1 MKLEIKQGK
10 NDQIIKDSE
19 DQEEE
24 GDSNSGNA
32 LEIIIDK
39 TNNKKVKISE
49 SINSLNDN
57 TQINKSN
64 FKKLEHIDNDEEI
77 PFESKNIAYP
87 ANFFSSLTF
96 NWIYKIIKNRTED
109 NPVKLSSLDEISPKV
124 QSKHIYE
131 EIRINWYG
139 KYNKKMKSKATGY
152 PLFMTLLITNKKKIA
167 ISFILFFIRFISE
180 LFNVLAFKEIITYF
194 NVNKKRHKTLLLNF
208 NLAQLIIIMLINKFT
223 SLISSRQIVFYV
235 ETLGKISTVQLNCLI
250 YDKLLKIACY
260 NKGNFN
266 EGQIVNLVQDDSEKF
281 GIFISSSP
289 EVIILPFKLIYSVYI
304 LFSFFKESFI
314 IGFALLMLMIYLFF
328 IFGSKEKKYQRQ
340 MMKAADIRMNLTT
353 QIFNIIKTI
362 KLYVWEKVFLTKIKE
377 KRTVELNYMKNKL
390 RMQIWSNFTYW
401 IADVVLY
408 SVSIIFF
415 NIIHH
420 QMDTTKIITGIY
432 IVNDLV
438 IPMFNLPHFI
448 RFYFETIISLV
459 RIETFLSY
467 KENDE
472 KQIKYLSEESEYAI
486 IIENVDFG
494 VETKSNINNE
504 NIIKENNENIK
515 AFKNNKKEEEN
526 ATLKLNQSDSNNLIL
541 SKKDLNINKTLNNE
555 KNNDEKKII
564 TLLKNINFKIKKG
577 EHICIIGEV
586 GSGKTC
592 LLNAIINNLL
602 VLNKS
607 KLEGNIQL
615 NGKVS
620 FVSQNSWILNDT
632 IEQNILFFK
641 SMDKE
646 KYNKI
651 LSICQLKQDLQIFQK
666 GDQTEIGE
674 KGVNLSGGQKARLA
688 IARAVYNDSD
698 IYVFDDPLSS
708 LDAYVGMNLF
718 NQVFND
724 YLKKKTIIIST
735 HALQYVSFFDK
746 VFYIN
751 QGEIK
756 FCGKPNDLE
765 KQDFYQEFKMSKEK
779 ENEKKENIKEKENI
793 IENINN
799 VDNTNNNNFQIIK
812 KDDIL
817 NSNEKD
823 GEKISFKLFMTF
835 IGYSGGIIYLVQ
847 LALCNIIWQVSQIY
861 REYYLAM
868 WSSNKKI
875 TKSENNQKMIYFV
888 LMTIPGII
896 AVYYRQ
902 YYMVKGFIK
911 YNIKMHDS
919 LIKNLINAPIN
930 LFHDIIP
937 RGNIL
942 NRLSKELN
950 NSNILSLAVSG
961 TLRVMFQL
969 SGAIIVCTLFNIWTL
984 PLIIFLICVE
994 LYITKFCFYATQDIH
1009 KLVSNYRSPI
1019 FGVFGETL
1027 SGLPIIRAFNY
1038 EKNFTNKFYKKM
1050 NNYLKANIYQK
1061 GIIGWYGVHLDI
1073 ISFTLLSFILGFAYF
1088 MKEKYSPQSIGLLLA
1103 YSIKMIFFMYD
1114 AFKRFSFLTEL
1125 LISLE
1130 RCDTYTKVIQEKPR
1144 ETDEDK
1150 NLYSIQNNDSNT
1162 KFKSFI
1168 SKGKINFKNYSV
1180 RYRPDTP
1187 LILKNITLEI
1197 KPGEKIGV
1205 VGQTGSGKSTLLL
1218 CLLRI
1223 LEASEG
1229 KIYIDDIDISKI
1241 GLELLRHSLTIIP
1254 QEPILL
1260 EGNIRDNID
1269 PSKLYT
1275 DAEILYIL
1283 NEVGLG
1289 DFMMGKNLDYKIEE
1303 NGGNISVG
1311 EKQLICVARALL
1323 KKTKI
1328 ILMDEAT
1335 ANIDYKTE
1343 EILKKNISD
1352 DTKECTVLTIA
1363 HRIKTVINYDKILV
1377 LKDGEIDEFDTPDNL
1392 IKNKGL
1398 FYQLYKESLA

>member
-1 MKLEIKQGK
+1 MSTEISQKPEEV
-10 NDQIIKDSE
+10 IIKNSE
-19 DQEEE
+19 DQDN
-24 GDSNSGNA
+24 DSHSGNS
-32 LEIIIDK
+32 LDIIIDSK
-39 TNNKKVKISE
+39 DKKVKIGDTDNIKSTDNIE
-49 SINSLNDN
+49 SKI
-57 TQINKSN
+57 K
-64 FKKLEHIDNDEEI
+64 FKKLENLDKDEI
-77 PFESKNIAYP
+77 PTEKKIAYP
-87 ANFFSSLTF
+87 AGFFSSLTF
-96 NWIYKIIKNRTED
+96 NWIYKIIKKRTED
-109 NPVKLSSLDEISPKV
+109 NPVKLNSLDEISPEV

-131 EIRINWYG
+131 QIRLIWYG
-139 KYNKKMKSKATGY
+139 KYNKKVNKIKSTGY
-152 PLFMTLLITNKKKIA
+152 PLFMTLLITNKKKIF
-167 ISFILFFIRFISE
+167 ISFFLFFIRFISE

-194 NVNKKRHKTLLLNF
+194 NINKKRHKTLLINF
-208 NLAQLIIIMLINKFT
+208 SLSELIIIMLINKFT
-223 SLISSRQIVFYV
+223 ALISSRQIVFYV
-235 ETLGKISTVQLNCLI
+235 ETLGKIATVQLNCLI

-266 EGQIVNLVQDDSEKF
+266 EGQIVNLIQADSEKF

-304 LFSFFKESFI
+304 LFSFFHESFI
-314 IGFALLMLMIYLFF
+314 IGFVLLMLMIYLFF

-362 KLYVWEKVFLTKIKE
+362 KLYVWENVFLQKIEE
-377 KRTVELNYMKNKL
+377 KRGVELGFMKNKL

-408 SVSIIFF
+408 SVSIMFY
-415 NIIHH
+415 NLIHH

-467 KENDE
+467 KENED
-472 KQIKYLSEESEYAI
+472 KQIKYLPKESEYAV

-494 VETKSNINNE
+494 VENILKEKNYINSINN
-504 NIIKENNENIK
+504 NKIKE
-515 AFKNNKKEEEN
+515 FKNNKKEEEN
-526 ATLKLNQSDSNNLIL
+526 ATLKLNQSDNNININLKKDNDISLSISKSNN
-541 SKKDLNINKTLNNE
+541 NVEEERN
-555 KNNDEKKII
+555 II

-577 EHICIIGEV
+577 DHIGIIGEV

-607 KLEGNIQL
+607 NKEGNIQL
-615 NGKVS
+615 SGKVS

-646 KYNKI
+646 KYEKI

-698 IYVFDDPLSS
+698 IYIFDDPLSS

-718 NQVFND
+718 NEVFND
-724 YLKKKTIIIST
+724 YLKEKTIIITT
-735 HALQYVSFFDK
+735 HALQYISFFDQI
-746 VFYIN
+746 FYIH
-751 QGEIK
+751 QGQIK
-756 FCGKPNDLE
+756 FIGEPSALLN
-765 KQDFYQEFKMSKEK
+765 QSFYQEFKATK
-779 ENEKKENIKEKENI
+779 ENKNIEKKNNISNNEDILIKEEKNEIKENSL
-793 IENINN
+793 
-799 VDNTNNNNFQIIK
+799 IK
-812 KDDIL
+812 KDEI
-817 NSNEKD
+817 SNEKD

-835 IGYSGGIIYLVQ
+835 ISYSGGIIYLIQ
-847 LALCNIIWQVSQIY
+847 LALANIIWQVSQIY

-868 WSSNKKI
+868 WSSKKNI
-875 TKSENNQKMIYFV
+875 TKEENNQKILYFI

-896 AVYYRQ
+896 AVYFRQ

-911 YNIKMHDS
+911 YNIKMHDA
-919 LIKNLINAPIN
+919 LIHNLLYAPIN
-930 LFHDIIP
+930 LFHDITP

-969 SGAIIVCTLFNIWTL
+969 GGAILVCTLFNIWTL
-984 PLIIFLICVE
+984 PLIIILICIE

-1027 SGLPIIRAFNY
+1027 SGLPIIRAFKY

-1050 NNYLKANIYQK
+1050 NDYLKANIYQK
-1061 GIIGWYGVHLDI
+1061 GIIAWYGVHLDVV
-1073 ISFTLLSFILGFAYF
+1073 SFILLSFILAFAYF
-1088 MKEKYSPQSIGLLLA
+1088 MKEKYSPQSIGLLLT

-1130 RCDTYTKVIQEKPR
+1130 RCDTYTRVIQEKSR
-1144 ETDEDK
+1144 TTYEDK
-1150 NLYSIQNNDSNT
+1150 NIKLISNSGNN
-1162 KFKSFI
+1162 KAKSFI
-1168 SKGKINFKNYSV
+1168 SKGKINFENYSV
-1180 RYRPDTP
+1180 KYRPNLP
-1187 LILKNITLEI
+1187 LTLKNITLEI
-1197 KPGEKIGV
+1197 KPGEKVGV

-1218 CLLRI
+1218 CLFRI
-1223 LEASEG
+1223 LESNEG
-1229 KIYIDDIDISKI
+1229 KIYIDNIDISKI
-1241 GLELLRHSLTIIP
+1241 GLELLRQSLTIIP

-1275 DAEILYIL
+1275 DKEINKLL

-1289 DFMMGKNLDYKIEE
+1289 DFMIGKNLEYKIEE
-1303 NGGNISVG
+1303 NGSNISVG
-1311 EKQLICVARALL
+1311 EKQLICIARALL
-1323 KKTKI
+1323 KRTKI

-1343 EILKKNISD
+1343 EILKKNINE
-1352 DTKECTVLTIA
+1352 DTKDSTVITIA
-1363 HRIKTVINYDKILV
+1363 HRIKTVIGYDKILV
-1377 LKDGEIDEFDTPDNL
+1377 LKDGEIEEFDTPDNL
-1392 IKNKGL
+1392 IKKKGL
-1398 FYQLYKESLA
+1398 FYQLYKESFA

>member
-1 MKLEIKQGK
+1 MELEIKPRPDD
-10 NDQIIKDSE
+10 NVIKE
-19 DQEEE
+19 NENIEQE
-24 GDSNSGNA
+24 GDSNSGNS
-32 LEIIIDK
+32 LDLIIEGK
-39 TNNKKVKISE
+39 NKKVKILE
-49 SINSLNDN
+49 SKNNNNSNEK
-57 TQINKSN
+57 IK
-64 FKKLEHIDNDEEI
+64 FKKLENIDKDEI
-77 PFESKNIAYP
+77 SLSSKNIAYP
-87 ANFFSSLTF
+87 AGFFSSLTF

-109 NPVKLSSLDEISPKV
+109 NPVKLSSLDEISPEV
-124 QSKHIYE
+124 QSKKIYE
-131 EIRINWYG
+131 QIMINWYG
-139 KYNKKMKSKATGY
+139 KYNKKVKIKSTGY
-152 PLFMTLLITNKKKIA
+152 PLFITLLSTNKKKIF

-208 NLAQLIIIMLINKFT
+208 NLQQLIIIMLINKLT
-223 SLISSRQIVFYV
+223 ALLSSRQIVFYV

-260 NKGNFN
+260 NKGTFN
-266 EGQIVNLVQDDSEKF
+266 EGQIVNLIQADSEKF

-304 LFSFFKESFI
+304 LFSFFHESFV
-314 IGFALLMLMIYLFF
+314 IGFILLIIMIYLFF

-362 KLYVWEKVFLTKIKE
+362 KLYVWEKVFLDKIKE
-377 KRTVELNYMKNKL
+377 KRDVELGYMKNKL

-408 SVSIIFF
+408 SVSIIFY
-415 NIIHH
+415 NLIHH

-448 RFYFETIISLV
+448 RFYFETIISLI

-467 KENDE
+467 KENED
-472 KQIKYLSEESEYAI
+472 KQIKFLPKESEYAV

-494 VETKSNINNE
+494 VETKINSKEANNSN
-504 NIIKENNENIK
+504 KENDLK

-526 ATLKLNQSDSNNLIL
+526 ATLKLNQSDISNNIIQ
-541 SKKDLNINKTLNNE
+541 KKDLNINLNIIGDNDKYN
-555 KNNDEKKII
+555 KNIQEGNII
-564 TLLKNINFKIKKG
+564 TLLKNINFKIKKR

-592 LLNAIINNLL
+592 LLNTIINNLL

-607 KLEGNIQL
+607 KTEGNIQL
-615 NGKVS
+615 SGKVS

-646 KYNKI
+646 KYNKV
-651 LSICQLKQDLQIFQK
+651 LSICQLKQDLQIFQN

-724 YLKKKTIIIST
+724 YLKEKTIIITT

-746 VFYIN
+746 VFYIH

-756 FCGKPNDLE
+756 FIGTPQELE
-765 KQDFYQEFKMSKEK
+765 KQEFYKEFKMTKERK
-779 ENEKKENIKEKENI
+779 KSEDNELINE
-793 IENINN
+793 ENINS
-799 VDNTNNNNFQIIK
+799 NNINEKEIQIIK
-812 KDDIL
+812 KDEII
-817 NSNEKD
+817 NIEQKD
-823 GEKISFKLFMTF
+823 GEKISFNLFMTF
-835 IGYSGGIIYLVQ
+835 ITYSGGIIYLIQ
-847 LALCNIIWQVSQIY
+847 LAFCNVIWQMSQIY

-868 WSSNKKI
+868 WSSKKNI
-875 TKSENNQKMIYFV
+875 TKYENNQKMIYFV

-942 NRLSKELN
+942 NRLSKELT
-950 NSNILSLAVSG
+950 NSNVLSLAVSG

-969 SGAIIVCTLFNIWTL
+969 GGAIIVCTMFNIWTL

-1009 KLVSNYRSPI
+1009 KLVSNYRAPI

-1073 ISFTLLSFILGFAYF
+1073 VSFTLLSFILAFAYF
-1088 MKEKYSPQSIGLLLA
+1088 MKEKYSPQSIGLLLT
-1103 YSIKMIFFMYD
+1103 YSIKMIFYMYD

-1130 RCDTYTKVIQEKPR
+1130 RCDTYTKVIQEKYR

-1150 NLYSIQNNDSNT
+1150 KLFLIENNEQNS
-1162 KFKSFI
+1162 KVKSFI
-1168 SKGKINFKNYSV
+1168 LKGKINFKNYSV
-1180 RYRPDTP
+1180 RYRPETP

-1218 CLLRI
+1218 CLFRI

-1229 KIYIDDIDISKI
+1229 KIYIDDIDISQI
-1241 GLELLRHSLTIIP
+1241 GLELLRQSLTIIP

-1260 EGNIRDNID
+1260 EANIRDNID
-1269 PSKLYT
+1269 PSKLHS
-1275 DAEILYIL
+1275 DSEILYLL
-1283 NEVGLG
+1283 NEVGLR
-1289 DFMMGKNLDYKIEE
+1289 DFMIGKNLDYKIEE
-1303 NGGNISVG
+1303 NGSNISVG
-1311 EKQLICVARALL
+1311 EKQLICIARALL

-1335 ANIDYKTE
+1335 ANIDYRNE
-1343 EILKKNISD
+1343 AILKQNINE
-1352 DTKECTVLTIA
+1352 DTRDCTVITIA
-1363 HRIKTVINYDKILV
+1363 HRIKTVINYDRILV
-1377 LKDGEIDEFDTPDNL
+1377 LKDGEIEEFDTPDNL

-1398 FYQLYKESLA
+1398 FYKMYKESLA

>member
-1 MKLEIKQGK
+1 MEIEIKQRP
-10 NDQIIKDSE
+10 DDTVIKESGEKD
-19 DQEEE
+19 
-24 GDSNSGNA
+24 GDSHSGNS
-32 LEIIIDK
+32 LDLIIDESD
-39 TNNKKVKISE
+39 KKVKISE
-49 SINSLNDN
+49 SNILNN
-57 TQINKSN
+57 QTNNKIK
-64 FKKLEHIDNDEEI
+64 FKKLENIDKDEI
-77 PFESKNIAYP
+77 PLKSKNIVYP
-87 ANFFSSLTF
+87 AGFFSSLTF
-96 NWIYKIIKNRTED
+96 NWLYKIIKNRTED
-109 NPVKLSSLDEISPKV
+109 NPVKLSSLDEISSEV

-131 EIRINWYG
+131 QIMENWYG
-139 KYNKKMKSKATGY
+139 KYNKKVKAKSTGY
-152 PLFMTLLITNKKKIA
+152 PLFMTLLSTNKKKIF
-167 ISFILFFIRFISE
+167 ISFVLFFIRFISE

-194 NVNKKRHKTLLLNF
+194 NVNKKRHKTLLINF
-208 NLAQLIIIMLINKFT
+208 NLQQLIIIMLINKLT
-223 SLISSRQIVFYV
+223 ALLSSRQIVFYV

-260 NKGNFN
+260 NKGTFN
-266 EGQIVNLVQDDSEKF
+266 EGQIVNLIQADSEKF

-304 LFSFFKESFI
+304 LFSFFHESFV
-314 IGFALLMLMIYLFF
+314 IGFFLLMVMIYLFF

-362 KLYVWEKVFLTKIKE
+362 KLYVWENIFLQKIKE
-377 KRTVELNYMKNKL
+377 KRAVELGHMKNKL

-408 SVSIIFF
+408 SVSIIFY
-415 NIIHH
+415 NLIHH

-448 RFYFETIISLV
+448 RFYFETIISLI

-467 KENDE
+467 KENED
-472 KQIKYLSEESEYAI
+472 KQIKYLSKDSDYAV

-494 VETKSNINNE
+494 VETKLNNINN
-504 NIIKENNENIK
+504 NNDIEEEDLTS
-515 AFKNNKKEEEN
+515 FKNNKKEEEN
-526 ATLKLNQSDSNNLIL
+526 ATLKLNQSDSGINNIIIQKKEMNLSLNNLNDKYN
-541 SKKDLNINKTLNNE
+541 KKNQEGN
-555 KNNDEKKII
+555 II

-602 VLNKS
+602 VINKP
-607 KLEGNIQL
+607 KAEGNIQL
-615 NGKVS
+615 SGKVS

-641 SMDKE
+641 SMERE

-651 LSICQLKQDLQIFQK
+651 LSICQLKQDLQIFHK

-724 YLKKKTIIIST
+724 YLKEKTIIIST

-756 FCGKPNDLE
+756 FIGEPQELE
-765 KQDFYQEFKMSKEK
+765 KQEFYKEFKMAKERKRSIDKLLGNNEETNEYNNININVKNEK
-779 ENEKKENIKEKENI
+779 EI
-793 IENINN
+793 
-799 VDNTNNNNFQIIK
+799 QIIK
-812 KDDIL
+812 KDEII
-817 NSNEKD
+817 NFSQKD

-835 IGYSGGIIYLVQ
+835 IAYSGGIIYLVE

-868 WSSNKKI
+868 WSSKRNI
-875 TKSENNQKMIYFV
+875 TESENNQKMIYFV

-896 AVYYRQ
+896 AVYFRQ

-930 LFHDIIP
+930 LFHDIVP

-950 NSNILSLAVSG
+950 NSNVLSLAVSG

-969 SGAIIVCTLFNIWTL
+969 GGAIIVCTLFNVWTL

-1009 KLVSNYRSPI
+1009 KLVSNYRAPI

-1073 ISFTLLSFILGFAYF
+1073 VSFTLLSFILAFAYF
-1088 MKEKYSPQSIGLLLA
+1088 MKEKYSPQSIGLLLT
-1103 YSIKMIFFMYD
+1103 YSIKMIFYMYD

-1130 RCDTYTKVIQEKPR
+1130 RCDTYTKVIQEKYR

-1150 NLYSIQNNDSNT
+1150 KLILSDNDGNRNNKIKT
-1162 KFKSFI
+1162 FI

-1187 LILKNITLEI
+1187 LILKNINLEI

-1218 CLLRI
+1218 CIFRI

-1229 KIYIDDIDISKI
+1229 KIYIDDIDISQI
-1241 GLELLRHSLTIIP
+1241 GLELLRQSLTIIP

-1269 PSKLYT
+1269 PSKLHS
-1275 DAEILYIL
+1275 DDEILNLL
-1283 NEVGLG
+1283 NEVGLR
-1289 DFMMGKNLDYKIEE
+1289 DFMIGKNLDYKIEE

-1311 EKQLICVARALL
+1311 EKQLICIARALL

-1335 ANIDYKTE
+1335 ANIDYRNE
-1343 EILKKNISD
+1343 SILKQNINE
-1352 DTKECTVLTIA
+1352 DTKESTVITIA

-1377 LKDGEIDEFDTPDNL
+1377 MKDGEIEEFDTPENL
-1392 IKNKGL
+1392 INKKGL
-1398 FYQLYKESLA
+1398 FYQMYKGSLA

>member
-1 MKLEIKQGK
+1 MEIEIKQRP
-10 NDQIIKDSE
+10 DDTVIKESREKD
-19 DQEEE
+19 
-24 GDSNSGNA
+24 GDSHSGNS
-32 LEIIIDK
+32 LDLIIDE
-39 TNNKKVKISE
+39 NDKKVKISE
-49 SINSLNDN
+49 SNILNN
-57 TQINKSN
+57 QTNNKIK
-64 FKKLEHIDNDEEI
+64 FKKLENIDTDEI
-77 PFESKNIAYP
+77 PLKSKNIVYP
-87 ANFFSSLTF
+87 AGFFSSLTF
-96 NWIYKIIKNRTED
+96 NWLYKIIKNRTED
-109 NPVKLSSLDEISPKV
+109 NPVKLSSLDEISPEV

-131 EIRINWYG
+131 QIMENWYG
-139 KYNKKMKSKATGY
+139 KYNKKVKAKSTGY
-152 PLFMTLLITNKKKIA
+152 PLFMTLLSTNKKKIF
-167 ISFILFFIRFISE
+167 ISFVLFFIRFISE

-194 NVNKKRHKTLLLNF
+194 NVNKKRHKTLLINF
-208 NLAQLIIIMLINKFT
+208 NLQQLIIIMLINKLT
-223 SLISSRQIVFYV
+223 ALLSSRQIVFYV

-260 NKGNFN
+260 NKGTFN
-266 EGQIVNLVQDDSEKF
+266 EGQIVNLIQADSEKF

-304 LFSFFKESFI
+304 LFSFFHESFV
-314 IGFALLMLMIYLFF
+314 IGFILLMVMIYLFF

-362 KLYVWEKVFLTKIKE
+362 KLYVWENIFLQKIKE
-377 KRTVELNYMKNKL
+377 KRAVELGHMKNKL

-408 SVSIIFF
+408 SVSIIFY
-415 NIIHH
+415 NLIHH

-448 RFYFETIISLV
+448 RFYFETIISLI

-467 KENDE
+467 KENED
-472 KQIKYLSEESEYAI
+472 KQIKYLSKDSDYAV

-494 VETKSNINNE
+494 VETKLNNINN
-504 NIIKENNENIK
+504 NNDIEEEDLTS
-515 AFKNNKKEEEN
+515 FKNNKKEEEN
-526 ATLKLNQSDSNNLIL
+526 AKLKLNQSDSGINNIIIQ
-541 SKKDLNINKTLNNE
+541 KKEMNLGLNNFNDKYNK
-555 KNNDEKKII
+555 KNQEGNII

-602 VLNKS
+602 VINKP
-607 KLEGNIQL
+607 KAEGNIQL
-615 NGKVS
+615 SGKVS

-641 SMDKE
+641 SMERE

-651 LSICQLKQDLQIFQK
+651 LSICQLKQDLQIFHK

-724 YLKKKTIIIST
+724 YLKEKTIIIST

-756 FCGKPNDLE
+756 FIGVPQELE
-765 KQDFYQEFKMSKEK
+765 KQEFYKEFKMAKERKRSIDKLLGSNEDTNENTNININGINEK
-779 ENEKKENIKEKENI
+779 EI
-793 IENINN
+793 
-799 VDNTNNNNFQIIK
+799 QIIK
-812 KDDIL
+812 KDEIINL
-817 NSNEKD
+817 SQKD

-835 IGYSGGIIYLVQ
+835 IAYSGGIIYLIE

-868 WSSNKKI
+868 WSSKRNI
-875 TKSENNQKMIYFV
+875 TESENNQKMIYFV

-930 LFHDIIP
+930 LFHDIVP

-950 NSNILSLAVSG
+950 NSNVLSLAVSG

-969 SGAIIVCTLFNIWTL
+969 GGAIIVCTLFNVWTL

-1009 KLVSNYRSPI
+1009 KLVSNYRAPI

-1073 ISFTLLSFILGFAYF
+1073 VSFTLLSFILAFAYF
-1088 MKEKYSPQSIGLLLA
+1088 MKEKYSPQSIGLLLT
-1103 YSIKMIFFMYD
+1103 YSIKMIFYMYD

-1130 RCDTYTKVIQEKPR
+1130 RCDTYTKVIQEKYR

-1150 NLYSIQNNDSNT
+1150 KLILSDNDGNRNNKIKT
-1162 KFKSFI
+1162 FI

-1187 LILKNITLEI
+1187 LILKNINLEI

-1218 CLLRI
+1218 CIFRI

-1229 KIYIDDIDISKI
+1229 KIYIDDIDISQI
-1241 GLELLRHSLTIIP
+1241 GLELLRQSLTIIP

-1269 PSKLYT
+1269 PSKLHS
-1275 DAEILYIL
+1275 DDEILNLL
-1283 NEVGLG
+1283 NEVGLR
-1289 DFMMGKNLDYKIEE
+1289 DFMIGKNLDYKIEE

-1311 EKQLICVARALL
+1311 EKQLICIARALL

-1335 ANIDYKTE
+1335 ANIDYRNE
-1343 EILKKNISD
+1343 SILKQNINE
-1352 DTKECTVLTIA
+1352 DTKESTVITIA

-1377 LKDGEIDEFDTPDNL
+1377 MKDGEIEEFDTPENL
-1392 IKNKGL
+1392 INKKGL
-1398 FYQLYKESLA
+1398 FYQMYKGSLA

>member
-1 MKLEIKQGK
+1 M
-10 NDQIIKDSE
+10 
-19 DQEEE
+19 
-24 GDSNSGNA
+24 
-32 LEIIIDK
+32 
-39 TNNKKVKISE
+39 
-49 SINSLNDN
+49 
-57 TQINKSN
+57 
-64 FKKLEHIDNDEEI
+64 
-77 PFESKNIAYP
+77 
-87 ANFFSSLTF
+87 
-96 NWIYKIIKNRTED
+96 
-109 NPVKLSSLDEISPKV
+109 
-124 QSKHIYE
+124 
-131 EIRINWYG
+131 
-139 KYNKKMKSKATGY
+139 
-152 PLFMTLLITNKKKIA
+152 
-167 ISFILFFIRFISE
+167 
-180 LFNVLAFKEIITYF
+180 AFKEIITYF
-194 NVNKKRHKTLLLNF
+194 NVNKKRHKTLLINF
-208 NLAQLIIIMLINKFT
+208 NLQQLIIIMLINKLT
-223 SLISSRQIVFYV
+223 ALLSSRQIVFYV

-260 NKGNFN
+260 NKGTFN
-266 EGQIVNLVQDDSEKF
+266 EGQIVNLIQADSEKF

-304 LFSFFKESFI
+304 LFSFFHESFV
-314 IGFALLMLMIYLFF
+314 IGFILLMVMIYLFF

-362 KLYVWEKVFLTKIKE
+362 KLYVWENIFLQKIKE
-377 KRTVELNYMKNKL
+377 KRAVELGHMKNKL

-408 SVSIIFF
+408 SVSIIFY
-415 NIIHH
+415 NLIHH

-448 RFYFETIISLV
+448 RFYFETIISLI

-467 KENDE
+467 KENED
-472 KQIKYLSEESEYAI
+472 KQIKYLSKDSDYAV

-494 VETKSNINNE
+494 VETKLNNINN
-504 NIIKENNENIK
+504 NNDIEEEDLTS
-515 AFKNNKKEEEN
+515 FKNNKKEEEN
-526 ATLKLNQSDSNNLIL
+526 AKLKLNQSDSGINNIIIQ
-541 SKKDLNINKTLNNE
+541 KKEMNLGLNNFNDKYNK
-555 KNNDEKKII
+555 KNQEGNII

-602 VLNKS
+602 VINKP
-607 KLEGNIQL
+607 KAEGNIQL
-615 NGKVS
+615 SGKVS

-641 SMDKE
+641 SMERE

-651 LSICQLKQDLQIFQK
+651 LSICQLKQDLQIFHK

-724 YLKKKTIIIST
+724 YLKEKTIIIST

-756 FCGKPNDLE
+756 FIGVPQELE
-765 KQDFYQEFKMSKEK
+765 KQEFYKEFKMAKERKRSIDKLLGSNEDTNENTNININGINEK
-779 ENEKKENIKEKENI
+779 EI
-793 IENINN
+793 
-799 VDNTNNNNFQIIK
+799 QIIK
-812 KDDIL
+812 KDEIINL
-817 NSNEKD
+817 SQKD

-835 IGYSGGIIYLVQ
+835 IAYSGGIIYLIE

-868 WSSNKKI
+868 WSSKRNI
-875 TKSENNQKMIYFV
+875 TESENNQKMIYFV

-919 LIKNLINAPIN
+919 LIQNLINAPIN
-930 LFHDIIP
+930 LFHDIVP

-950 NSNILSLAVSG
+950 NSNVLSLAVSG

-969 SGAIIVCTLFNIWTL
+969 GGAIIVCTLFNVWTL

-1009 KLVSNYRSPI
+1009 KLVSNYRAPI

-1073 ISFTLLSFILGFAYF
+1073 VSFTLLSFILAFAYF
-1088 MKEKYSPQSIGLLLA
+1088 MKEKYSPQSIGLLLT
-1103 YSIKMIFFMYD
+1103 YSIKMIFYMYD

-1130 RCDTYTKVIQEKPR
+1130 RCDTYTKVIQEKYR

-1150 NLYSIQNNDSNT
+1150 KLILSDNDGNRNNKIKT
-1162 KFKSFI
+1162 FI

-1187 LILKNITLEI
+1187 LILKNINLEI

-1218 CLLRI
+1218 CIFRI

-1229 KIYIDDIDISKI
+1229 KIYIDDIDISQI
-1241 GLELLRHSLTIIP
+1241 GLELLRQSLTIIP

-1269 PSKLYT
+1269 PSKLHS
-1275 DAEILYIL
+1275 DDEILDLL
-1283 NEVGLG
+1283 NEVGLR
-1289 DFMMGKNLDYKIEE
+1289 DFMIGKNLDYKIEE

-1311 EKQLICVARALL
+1311 EKQLICIARALL

-1335 ANIDYKTE
+1335 ANIDYRNE
-1343 EILKKNISD
+1343 SILKQNINE
-1352 DTKECTVLTIA
+1352 DTKESTVITIA
-1363 HRIKTVINYDKILV
+1363 YC
-1377 LKDGEIDEFDTPDNL
+1377 
-1392 IKNKGL
+1392 
-1398 FYQLYKESLA
+1398 S